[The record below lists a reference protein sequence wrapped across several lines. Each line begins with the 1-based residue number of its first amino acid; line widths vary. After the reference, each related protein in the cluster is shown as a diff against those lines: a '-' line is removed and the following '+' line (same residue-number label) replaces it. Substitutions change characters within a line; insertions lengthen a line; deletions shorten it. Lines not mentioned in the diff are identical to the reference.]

1 MLDLVDMSTEKLVP
15 ISNGSAP
22 EIKIPNKVFLG

>member
-1 MLDLVDMSTEKLVP
+1 MLDLVAMPTGELVST
-15 ISNGSAP
+15 SNGSAP